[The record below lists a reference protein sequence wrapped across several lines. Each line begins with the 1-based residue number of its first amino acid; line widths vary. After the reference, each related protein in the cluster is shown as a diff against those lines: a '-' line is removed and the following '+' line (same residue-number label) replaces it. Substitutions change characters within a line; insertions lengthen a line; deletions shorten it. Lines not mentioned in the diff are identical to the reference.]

1 MSEPSALSPIQDYKS
16 SKLSNLGAEREQMVL
31 MSVPGCQMRGYSQE
45 MVKQENLKRFLGQ
58 RQATLETGKM
68 MGQ

>member
-1 MSEPSALSPIQDYKS
+1 
-16 SKLSNLGAEREQMVL
+16 MVF
-31 MSVPGCQMRGYSQE
+31 MSVPGCQIRGYSQE
-45 MVKQENLKRFLGQ
+45 MVKQENLKRFLRQ